1 MANLS
6 IYTNH
11 ISTIDTTPL
20 GYQNSLSAVEI
31 NGVILTDS
39 TTQNL
44 AFGTN
49 GFYLP
54 LDGNSP
60 IGEDQQASPIND
72 GTVWS
77 NFLTSSGSFD
87 TSPTLGFDGIISGS
101 NECRGGSGDTLT
113 FTPPGGINY
122 TSKVEVY
129 NQSLNNRK
137 FERGNPCCNGHL

>member
-1 MANLS
+1 MLIILWREQLTNAGWRDLTSLIPGNGTITS
-6 IYTNH
+6 IE
-11 ISTIDTTPL
+11 SDTGGL
-20 GYQNSLSAVEI
+20 NNGVNWAAVEI
-31 NGVILTDS
+31 DGVILKDS

-77 NFLTSSGSFD
+77 NFLTSSGSFA
-87 TSPTLGFDGIISGS
+87 TSPTLGFDGIISS
-101 NECRGGSGDTLT
+101 CNECRGGSGDTLT
-113 FTPPGGINY
+113 FTPPAGINY
-122 TSKVEVY
+122 IIKGR
-129 NQSLNNRK
+129 SL
-137 FERGNPCCNGHL
+137 